1 MPLPNREGRFQAYA
15 ARHALRYVGQNK
27 LPTLVAEYQV
37 LNELQGDGSWADV
50 SVEQFQ
56 ISGFHY
62 LQKLDGQL
70 NTVTIDQLRRA
81 WPQWDGRDLAAL
93 EAADLSQT
101 LVQITV
107 GIETFNG
114 KTSPKVNWLS
124 AADDDSQGGLAVKDP
139 KAAREIAST
148 LGAKLRAHAGGT
160 QMKGAP
166 PQGRP
171 VPPGRP
177 AAQKPTPA
185 APKPPAKPAS
195 PAPAPAPSP
204 PKPASSQEASVLAWN
219 TFAEACPPAWK
230 PEDAENEFWRIVGE
244 MFPGRSLND
253 FNALT
258 VDEWLKVQVEATGK
272 IIPFDQKQ

>member
-50 SVEQFQ
+50 SAEQFQ

-70 NTVTIDQLRRA
+70 NTITIDQLRRA

-93 EAADLSQT
+93 EATNLSQT

-124 AADDDSQGGLAVKDP
+124 AADDDSQGGLTMKDP
-139 KAAREIAST
+139 KAARGIVNA

-160 QMKGAP
+160 QMKSAP
-166 PQGRP
+166 PQGKP

-177 AAQKPTPA
+177 APQTPAAA
-185 APKPPAKPAS
+185 APKPPPKPTA
-195 PAPAPAPSP
+195 PAPAPPSP

-230 PEDAENEFWRIVGE
+230 PEDVENEFWRIVGE
-244 MFPGRSLND
+244 LFPGRDLSN
-253 FNALT
+253 FGALSIE
-258 VDEWLKVQVEATGK
+258 EWLQVKEQAPGK
-272 IIPFDQKQ
+272 IVPF